1 MDTLAN
7 KLRNNQR
14 PKKILTLDGGG
25 IRGILT
31 LGMLKKIE
39 TIVREKD
46 KNLVLGDYY
55 DLISGTS
62 TGAIIA
68 SALAIGKSV
77 DEIIQ
82 LYKSLGEEIF
92 DTGRKHKIFKRNWTT
107 LRAIFNENYDSDKL
121 EKYLKNT
128 FQEIKIGDAENIKC
142 GLAINCKRAD
152 TYSLWTVTN
161 HPDGKY
167 FEANSHLKLWEL
179 CRASGAAPYYFKPK
193 KLTLKT
199 RAGESFEATF
209 IDGGV
214 SLANNPA
221 WQTFLVATVPS
232 FGYKWKSGIND
243 IHITSLGT
251 GNGLKKEDPTEL
263 EKLRSVSWASKLS
276 DLFMVD
282 ALEMNQIIM
291 DAFGYNKGE
300 KVIVDSQFDNLDML
314 EYVKQENKLF
324 TFIRHN
330 VILTNDSLKKI
341 GVELNDTEIESI
353 KQMDYSENIDLL
365 LKIGEEYAK
374 NNIKDIL

>member
-1 MDTLAN
+1 MWVEKLNN
-7 KLRNNQR
+7 KQG

-39 TIVREKD
+39 SILREKN
-46 KNLVLGDYY
+46 KALVLGDYY

-68 SALAIGKSV
+68 SGLAIGKSV
-77 DEIIQ
+77 EEIIE
-82 LYKSLGEEIF
+82 LYKSLGKEIF
-92 DTGRKHKIFKRNWTT
+92 GKGRKHKLFKRDWTT
-107 LRAIFNENYDSDKL
+107 LRAVFNENYNSEKL
-121 EKYLKNT
+121 EKYLRET
-128 FQEIKIGDAENIKC
+128 FQEITIGDSEKLKC

-152 TYSLWTVTN
+152 TYSLWTITN

-167 FEANSHLKLWEL
+167 YKANSNLKLSEL

-193 KLTLKT
+193 KMSLRK
-199 RAGESFEATF
+199 RNGESFEATF

-232 FGYKWKSGIND
+232 FGFNWKSGKDD
-243 IHITSLGT
+243 IHILSLGT
-251 GNGLKKEDPTEL
+251 GNGLKKEDPKKLEEL
-263 EKLRSVSWASKLS
+263 RAVSWAPKLS

-282 ALEMNQIIM
+282 ALEMNQINM
-291 DAFGYNKGE
+291 DIFGLNRGPK
-300 KVIVDSQFDNLDML
+300 INVDSQFEDLDTL
-314 EYVKQENKLF
+314 NYIKPEDKLF

-330 VILTNDSLKKI
+330 VVLTNDSLKKI
-341 GVELNDTEIESI
+341 GIELDDAQIESI
-353 KQMDYSENIDLL
+353 KQLDYHENVDIL
-365 LKIGEEYAK
+365 LKIGEEYAN